1 MAFANGDLTIV
12 EASELR
18 AMSTDE
24 HGRLLEDCLE
34 KISIAT
40 SKVEKLGLVYMACP
54 HAKKKNMILDIH
66 QDIDQLG
73 MYICTLQ

>member
-40 SKVEKLGLVYMACP
+40 SKVEKLGLVYMA
-54 HAKKKNMILDIH
+54 
-66 QDIDQLG
+66 
-73 MYICTLQ
+73 